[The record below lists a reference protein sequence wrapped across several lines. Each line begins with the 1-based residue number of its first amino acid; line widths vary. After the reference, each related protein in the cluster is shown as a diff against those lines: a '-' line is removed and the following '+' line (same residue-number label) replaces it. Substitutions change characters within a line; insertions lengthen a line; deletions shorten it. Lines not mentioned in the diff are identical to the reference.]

1 MYIMFLLG
9 LVSLTLQFA
18 MALALGLLGRAPR
31 WRHAWWF
38 AGVAITAGMY
48 STVDAA
54 GALWAAKSEHIGW
67 SLRANLF
74 NGTLHGAAWLLFT
87 HLGPNASWQEIP
99 RGIRRAA
106 VWGVAAVALV
116 VLSPS
121 SVVASN
127 GATLIVPRLGD
138 VIPHAQ
144 FTTLG
149 TVFTL
154 VPLTL
159 LAVSW
164 WQFVKRW
171 RAGEPGTAYVLLG
184 FAVFF
189 ATVVEEVLV
198 AAGVIQFLYLADI
211 GYIAVVTPVTV
222 NLLRGFVRD
231 ARELDE
237 LQGHLADEVERRTV
251 ERDEARH
258 LVVEQQR
265 LAALGRLAAG
275 VGHEI
280 NSPLQYLRLS
290 LDEVA
295 QQASVQADPVAS
307 EYLAHAVEGV
317 DRVHNIVDALRTYSR
332 PAGSD
337 HAVVNLHDVLQAA
350 LRVGASQWRGDV
362 TMHTTFDAVPPV
374 HGHEGR
380 LVQAVLNALVNAVHA
395 VTARPVSAAR
405 EVWAHTGTTV
415 NGWAEIVVRD
425 NGAGFAPEVL
435 SRIGEPFVTTRADQG
450 GTGLGMFVL
459 RGIVQNHGGVLLCS
473 NTDVGG
479 AEVRLQ
485 FPAADAPSHAASSHA
500 SSSLATV
507 SHESSSDMVPSASHN
522 AAQPVAQVA
531 TPQARTS
538 LPIRHAIRVLMVED
552 DAASLRAYVRGLG
565 AEGCEVQG
573 FTDAESALAWLAS
586 HAVDI
591 VVTDLMMPGMSG
603 AEFAERLESS
613 HPELRESLIVLTG
626 GAVSAEAEAF
636 LASDS
641 ILVLEKPI
649 GRSALVTRIRE
660 RLAAVHGPDV
670 VRAA

>member
-1 MYIMFLLG
+1 MYIMFLMG

-18 MALALGLLGRAPR
+18 MAFALALLGRAPR

-38 AGVAITAGMY
+38 AGVAVTAGLY

-54 GALWAAKSEHIGW
+54 GALWASNADHIGW

-87 HLGPNASWQEIP
+87 HLGPDAAWREIP
-99 RGIRRAA
+99 RRVRLAA
-106 VWGVAAVALV
+106 ALGVGAVALV
-116 VLSPS
+116 AASPW
-121 SVVASN
+121 SVVATKDAS
-127 GATLIVPRLGD
+127 LIVPGLGD
-138 VIPHAQ
+138 VIPHAE
-144 FTTLG
+144 FTALG
-149 TVFTL
+149 TAFTL
-154 VPLTL
+154 VPLAF

-164 WQFVKRW
+164 WQFVARW
-171 RAGEPGTAYVLLG
+171 RAGEPGSGFVLLG
-184 FAVFF
+184 FAIFF
-189 ATVVEEVLV
+189 VTVVEEVLV
-198 AAGVIQFLYLADI
+198 AAGVIKFLYLADI

-231 ARELDE
+231 ARELDD
-237 LQGHLADEVERRTV
+237 LQGHLVDEVERRTV

-295 QQASVQADPVAS
+295 NQPAVQTDPVAR
-307 EYLAHAVEGV
+307 EHLAHAVEGV

-337 HAVVNLHDVLQAA
+337 HVLVNLHDVLRAA

-362 TMHTTFDAVPPV
+362 TMHATFDPAPPV
-374 HGHEGR
+374 RGHEGR

-395 VTARPVSAAR
+395 ATAQPATVAR
-405 EVWAHTGTTV
+405 QVWVHTGTTP
-415 NGWAEIVVRD
+415 NGWAEVVVRD
-425 NGAGFAPEVL
+425 SGAGFAPEVL
-435 SRIGEPFVTTRADQG
+435 SRIGEPFVTTRANQG
-450 GTGLGMFVL
+450 GTGLGLFVL
-459 RGIVQNHGGVLLCS
+459 RGIVQNHGGVLLCTNS
-473 NTDVGG
+473 DTGG

-485 FPAADAPSHAASSHA
+485 FPAAELTSSIEPEASVQDDPQHA
-500 SSSLATV
+500 SSQVLAR
-507 SHESSSDMVPSASHN
+507 SPL
-522 AAQPVAQVA
+522 PVR
-531 TPQARTS
+531 P
-538 LPIRHAIRVLMVED
+538 AIRVLMVED
-552 DAASLRAYVRGLG
+552 DAPSLRAYVRGLG

-586 HAVDI
+586 HSVDI

-603 AEFAERLESS
+603 SEFAERLALA

-626 GAVSAEAEAF
+626 GAVSPDAEAF

-649 GRSALVTRIRE
+649 GRAALVSRIRE
-660 RLAAVHGPDV
+660 RLEATANGVGAA
-670 VRAA
+670 

>member
-48 STVDAA
+48 SSVDAA
-54 GALWAAKSEHIGW
+54 GALWAANDEHIGW

-87 HLGPNASWQEIP
+87 HLGPNATWQEIP
-99 RGIRRAA
+99 RRIRRAA
-106 VWGVAAVALV
+106 VWGVLAVALV
-116 VLSPS
+116 ALSPW
-121 SVVASN
+121 SVVPSN
-127 GATLIVPRLGD
+127 GATLIVPGLGD
-138 VIPHAQ
+138 VIPHAE
-144 FTTLG
+144 FTLLG
-149 TVFTL
+149 TAFTL

-171 RAGEPGTAYVLLG
+171 RAGEPDTIWVLLG

-222 NLLRGFVRD
+222 NLLRSFVHD
-231 ARELDE
+231 ARELDD

-295 QQASVQADPVAS
+295 HQASVQADPVAR
-307 EYLAHAVEGV
+307 EHLAHAVEGV

-337 HAVVNLHDVLQAA
+337 HAVVNLHDVLHAA

-362 TMHTTFDAVPPV
+362 TMHTTFDPVPPV

-395 VTARPVSAAR
+395 VTALPASAAR
-405 EVWAHTGTTV
+405 EVWAQTGTTA

-425 NGAGFAPEVL
+425 SGTGFAAEVL

-473 NTDVGG
+473 NTEAGG

-485 FPAADAPSHAASSHA
+485 FPAAVQISTPASTPASSAASPSTLQQVSHHVAPSA
-500 SSSLATV
+500 V
-507 SHESSSDMVPSASHN
+507 
-522 AAQPVAQVA
+522 
-531 TPQARTS
+531 PQARTS

-552 DAASLRAYVRGLG
+552 DAPSLRAYVRGLG

-573 FTDAESALAWLAS
+573 FSDAESALAWLAS

-603 AEFAERLESS
+603 AEFAEQLALT

-626 GAVSAEAEAF
+626 GAVSSDAEAF

-649 GRSALVTRIRE
+649 GRAALVARIRE